1 MKAQSQR
8 QLADEA
14 GVDQASPPGF
24 AGDVPRGV
32 TQPPDHWKPW
42 MLAAVVSVLLLACYW
57 PVIPGGILWDDQ
69 AHITSPEL
77 RPLHGLLRI
86 WLDPHAT
93 QQYYPVLH
101 SAFWLEWR
109 LWGEATIGYHLTNIL
124 LHALSCCLLAL
135 VLQRL
140 RFRNGAAVLP
150 PAAGWLAAL
159 LFAVHPVCVESVAWI
174 SEQKNTLSL
183 VFYLLAGLAW
193 LDFHATRK
201 PRVYA
206 TALLFFALALGTKS
220 VTATLPAALLVIL
233 WWQNGE
239 LIWRRDIRPLVPW
252 FLLALAA
259 GLFTALVERRLI
271 GAEGA
276 EFDLSFYDRVLL
288 AARVVWFYFAKLVW
302 PANLM
307 FVYPRWDVT
316 GTASGWMV
324 YLLAAI
330 GVTALLWFL
339 RRRARGPLAAW
350 LFFVGSLFPALGFFN
365 VYPFIFSFVA
375 DHFQYLAAMGFL
387 AGSSTGIV
395 LLLAKA
401 PAGARGVGGFFCG
414 ALVVALAVLSHR
426 QSRMY
431 LDGETLY
438 RETIARNPAC
448 WMALNNLAVELVK
461 LPSGLEEGI
470 ACYEAA
476 LKVRPDYP
484 EAHNN
489 LAVELA
495 KMPGRKS
502 EAIAHYEQALKI
514 RPDYAEAHGNLAVE
528 LGQQPGREPEALKH
542 FGQAL
547 HLKPNYPEL
556 HYNLAILLGQMP
568 GREPEAVMQYEQTL
582 RLNPDYV
589 EAHYNLAATLARI
602 PGRESDAAGHY
613 EQVLRLRPG
622 HADAHVGLGN
632 LWSKIPGREAD
643 AVAQYEEALRLTP
656 EVAGIHYNLA
666 SVLARIPGREAEALD
681 HFETALQLQP
691 DYLDARFGYANELAR
706 LPGRAPEA
714 IAQYEGILSANPA
727 RADVHYRLGVLFSNQ
742 PGKLADA
749 AFHYEETLRIQPEF
763 AAAHN
768 NLAIIYAR
776 QGRRADAKAHWEKAL
791 ELNPDYEDAKKN
803 LELLQRLPIQ

>member
-1 MKAQSQR
+1 
-8 QLADEA
+8 
-14 GVDQASPPGF
+14 
-24 AGDVPRGV
+24 
-32 TQPPDHWKPW
+32 
-42 MLAAVVSVLLLACYW
+42 MLAVVVVVLSVACYW
-57 PVIPGGILWDDQ
+57 PVIRGGMLWDDQ

-77 RPLHGLLRI
+77 RSWPGLLRI

-109 LWGEATIGYHLTNIL
+109 LWGEATIGYHLVNIL

-140 RFRNGAAVLP
+140 RFRDGGAILP

-201 PRVYA
+201 PRAYA
-206 TALLFFALALGTKS
+206 KALLFFVLALGTKT

-233 WWQNGE
+233 WWQNKE
-239 LIWRRDIRPLVPW
+239 LHWRRDIRPLVPW
-252 FLLALAA
+252 FLLALTS
-259 GLFTALVERRLI
+259 GLFTAWVERKLI

-276 EFDLSFYDRVLL
+276 EFDLSFYERVLL
-288 AARVVWFYFAKLVW
+288 ASRIVWFYFAKLVW

-307 FVYPRWDVT
+307 FVYPRWDV
-316 GTASGWMV
+316 AEAVSHWMV

-330 GVTALLWFL
+330 GTTALLWFL
-339 RRRARGPLAAW
+339 RRRSRGPLAAW
-350 LFFVGSLFPALGFFN
+350 LFFVGSLFPALGFLN

-375 DHFQYLAAMGFL
+375 DHFQYLAAMGLL
-387 AGSSTGIV
+387 AGCATGIV
-395 LLLAKA
+395 LVVAKA
-401 PAGARGVGGFFCG
+401 PAGVHGIGGFFCG
-414 ALVVALAVLSHR
+414 VLVVVLAGLSHR

-431 LDGETLY
+431 RDGETLY

-448 WMALNNLAVELVK
+448 WMAFNNLAVELVK
-461 LPSGLEEGI
+461 SPAGVEEGI
-470 ACYEAA
+470 AYYEAA
-476 LKVRPDYP
+476 LKIRPDYP

-502 EAIAHYEQALKI
+502 EAIAHYEQALRI

-528 LGQQPGREPEALKH
+528 LGQQPGRESAALEH
-542 FGQAL
+542 YGQAL
-547 HLKPNYPEL
+547 RLKPNYPEL
-556 HYNLAILLGQMP
+556 HYNLANLLARMP
-568 GREPEAVMQYEQTL
+568 GREPEALTQYEQAL
-582 RLNPDYV
+582 QLNPDYA
-589 EAHYNLAATLARI
+589 EAHYNLANLLSRM
-602 PGRESDAAGHY
+602 PGREPEAAAQY
-613 EQVLRLRPG
+613 EQTLHLRPDY
-622 HADAHVGLGN
+622 ADAHVGLGN
-632 LWSKIPGREAD
+632 LLSKIPGRETD
-643 AVAQYEEALRLTP
+643 AVAQYVEALRVMP
-656 EVAGIHYNLA
+656 GVAGIHYNLA
-666 SVLARIPGREAEALD
+666 GVLAKIPDREAAALD
-681 HFETALQLQP
+681 HFETALRLQP

-714 IAQYEGILSANPA
+714 IAQYERILSANPA
-727 RADVHYRLGVLFSNQ
+727 RADVHYRLGVLLSNQ
-742 PGKLADA
+742 LGKLADA
-749 AFHYEETLRIQPEF
+749 AFHYEEALRIQPKF

-791 ELNPDYEDAKKN
+791 QLNPGYEDAKKN
-803 LELLQRLPIQ
+803 LELLRKLPTQ

>member
-1 MKAQSQR
+1 
-8 QLADEA
+8 
-14 GVDQASPPGF
+14 VF
-24 AGDVPRGV
+24 
-32 TQPPDHWKPW
+32 
-42 MLAAVVSVLLLACYW
+42 AAVVVVLSLACYW
-57 PVIPGGILWDDQ
+57 PVIQGEVLWDDQ

-77 RPLHGLLRI
+77 RPLAGLMRI

-109 LWGEATIGYHLTNIL
+109 LWGDATIGYHLVNIL

-140 RFRNGAAVLP
+140 RFRNGDAVLP
-150 PAAGWLAAL
+150 PAAGWLAAA

-183 VFYLLAGLAW
+183 VFYLLAGLMW
-193 LDFHATRK
+193 LDFHSGRRRWSYWGAW
-201 PRVYA
+201 
-206 TALLFFALALGTKS
+206 LFFALALGTKS

-239 LIWRRDIRPLVPW
+239 LTWRRDIRPLVPW
-252 FLLALAA
+252 FLVALVA
-259 GLFTALVERRLI
+259 GLFTAWIERRLI

-276 EFDLSFYDRVLL
+276 DFDLSFHDRVLL
-288 AARVVWFYFAKLVW
+288 APRVIWFYFAKLVW

-307 FVYPRWDVT
+307 FVYPRWDVA
-316 GTASGWMV
+316 GTASRWIV
-324 YLLAAI
+324 YLLGAI
-330 GVTALLWFL
+330 GVTVLLWFL
-339 RRRARGPLAAW
+339 RRRSRGPLAAW

-375 DHFQYLAAMGFL
+375 DHFQYLAAMGLL
-387 AGSSTGIV
+387 AGFATGIA
-395 LLLAKA
+395 LLLSKA
-401 PAGARGVGGFFCG
+401 SPGARRTGGLFCV

-431 LDGETLY
+431 RDGETLY
-438 RETIARNPAC
+438 RETIARNPGC
-448 WMALNNLAVELVK
+448 WMAFNNLAVELVK
-461 LPSGLEEGI
+461 SPSGVEEGI

-476 LKVRPDYP
+476 LKIRPDYA

-495 KMPGRKS
+495 KIPWRKS

-528 LGQQPGREPEALKH
+528 LGQQPGRESDAVKH
-542 FGQAL
+542 YGQAL
-547 HLKPNYPEL
+547 RLKPNYPEL
-556 HYNLAILLGQMP
+556 HYDLANLLARMP
-568 GREPEAVMQYEQTL
+568 GRELEAIAHYEQAL
-582 RLNPDYV
+582 RLNPDFA
-589 EAHYNLAATLARI
+589 EAHYNLAGMLAKI
-602 PGRESDAAGHY
+602 PGREADAAGQY
-613 EQVLRLRPG
+613 GQTLRLRPNY
-622 HADAHVGLGN
+622 ARAHVGLGN
-632 LWSKIPGREAD
+632 LLSKIPGRETD

-666 SVLARIPGREAEALD
+666 DTLAKIPGREAAALD

-706 LPGRAPEA
+706 QPGRAPEA
-714 IAQYEGILSANPA
+714 ITQYEQILAVDPA
-727 RADVHYRLGVLFSNQ
+727 RADVHYRLGVLLSNQ
-742 PGKLADA
+742 QGKLTEAT
-749 AFHYEETLRIQPEF
+749 FHYEEALRIEPDF

-791 ELNPDYEDAKKN
+791 ELNPNYEDAKKN
-803 LELLQRLPIQ
+803 LELLQRMPAQ